1 MYTSRFLLIFFIV
14 LSPNLYSQTKSTL
27 EKQKKEIIRE
37 IKQIESKLANT
48 KKEKGLII
56 SDVEDINYKII
67 LQENLINNINNQL
80 NIIINDID
88 LKEKKLFDL
97 NERESLLKE
106 ELSKMIL
113 KSYKKKSNLNKIMF
127 IFSSSSFA
135 QAYKRIQYFKQYANF
150 QNKTISKII
159 NTSSEITNVIIKL
172 DSHKFNKETLIVENE
187 LIKKN
192 LSKEFK
198 NLNNLISQANKNQKK
213 YASEIKKKQKLSKEI
228 DKHQEK
234 SNPQKIY
241 FYHLKNQL

>member
-14 LSPNLYSQTKSTL
+14 LSSNLFSQTKSNL
-27 EKQKKEIIRE
+27 EKQKKEIIKE
-37 IKQIESKLANT
+37 IKQIELKLANT

-80 NIIINDID
+80 NIIVNDID
-88 LKEKKLFDL
+88 LNEKKLFDL
-97 NERESLLKE
+97 NQRESLLKE

-150 QNKTISKII
+150 QTKTINKIKLTANEISQTIVILDSQKIGSKI
-159 NTSSEITNVIIKL
+159 
-172 DSHKFNKETLIVENE
+172 
-187 LIKKN
+187 
-192 LSKEFK
+192 
-198 NLNNLISQANKNQKK
+198 
-213 YASEIKKKQKLSKEI
+213 
-228 DKHQEK
+228 
-234 SNPQKIY
+234 
-241 FYHLKNQL
+241 